1 MGERGLRTLH
11 LVACVALLLIGL
23 LTLSD
28 ILMRSVGRPITGSL
42 ELVTLLG
49 ALVFGF
55 SLPYTSLK
63 KGHVY
68 VDLLVDR
75 IGGGK
80 KKALLSVTRLM
91 GVVLFV
97 FVGANFIGHGLDNI
111 KIGEVTPSFRIP
123 LYPLHF
129 ALAFCFFVEALVLF
143 WEMISVVRGKA

>member
-1 MGERGLRTLH
+1 MERGLKALH
-11 LVACVALLLIGL
+11 LIACVALLLIGL

-28 ILMRSVGRPITGSL
+28 IVMRSLGRPITGSL
-42 ELVTLLG
+42 ELVTILG

-75 IGGGK
+75 MGGRK
-80 KKALLSVTRLM
+80 KRTLLSVTRFM
-91 GVVLFV
+91 GFALFV
-97 FVGANFIGHGLDNI
+97 FVGANFVGHGLDNI
-111 KIGEVTPSFRIP
+111 RIGEVTPSFRIP
-123 LYPLHF
+123 LYPLFF

-143 WEMISVVRGKA
+143 REMVSIVRGKA

>member
-28 ILMRSVGRPITGSL
+28 IVMRSLGRPITGSL

-68 VDLLVDR
+68 VDLFVDR
-75 IGGGK
+75 MGGRK
-80 KKALLSVTRLM
+80 KRALLSVTRLM
-91 GVVLFV
+91 GFALFV
-97 FVGANFIGHGLDNI
+97 FMGANFLGHGLDNI
-111 KIGEVTPSFRIP
+111 RIGEVTPSFRIP
-123 LYPLHF
+123 LYPFHF
-129 ALAFCFFVEALVLF
+129 ALAFCFFIEAFVLF
-143 WEMISVVRGKA
+143 SEMVSIVRGKA